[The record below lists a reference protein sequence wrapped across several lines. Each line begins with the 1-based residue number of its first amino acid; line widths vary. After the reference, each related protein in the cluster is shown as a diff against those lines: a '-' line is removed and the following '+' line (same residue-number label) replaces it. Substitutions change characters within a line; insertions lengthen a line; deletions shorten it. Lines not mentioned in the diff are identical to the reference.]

1 MLKSITVNSTPR
13 WQHCIAQDTRGTK
26 VCVSRLKYTRWGAVG
41 SLWAEVKHPTQLSG
55 LCGSEMQGGRGY
67 VCVWAH
73 NAVRYPKPFHFFPNI
88 GRSVMGNVTS
98 LSQLGVIRGNM
109 REIDGRQ
116 PGTEGVE
123 EEQEE
128 ENGGEEEGTVR
139 EEGTVGTEG
148 QNKVRKSEN
157 RE

>member
-1 MLKSITVNSTPR
+1 M
-13 WQHCIAQDTRGTK
+13 
-26 VCVSRLKYTRWGAVG
+26 
-41 SLWAEVKHPTQLSG
+41 
-55 LCGSEMQGGRGY
+55 
-67 VCVWAH
+67 CVWAH

-109 REIDGRQ
+109 REIDGRR
-116 PGTEGVE
+116 PGTEGTE
-123 EEQEE
+123 ED
-128 ENGGEEEGTVR
+128 GGEEEGTVR